1 MNELLIN
8 PNKTACFTGH
18 RILSKL
24 FSKTKL
30 KKRILELINDNY
42 DTFLVGMAIGFD
54 TEAFKVLLE
63 IKKQTPIRIIACIPC
78 INQEARF
85 NIKQKEEYRNL
96 LASAD
101 DQIIISKEYTPT
113 CMNKRNKFM
122 VDYSS
127 AVIAHLTRENG
138 GTANTVAYAIKNQKV
153 VIYV

>member
-1 MNELLIN
+1 MTELLIN

-18 RILSKL
+18 RILSSSFNKDKL
-24 FSKTKL
+24 TK
-30 KKRILELINDNY
+30 KVLELIKEDY

-63 IKKQTPIRIIACIPC
+63 IKKNIPLKIIACIPC
-78 INQEARF
+78 LNQQERF
-85 NIKQKEEYRNL
+85 NKKQKEEYEFL
-96 LASAD
+96 LSCAD
-101 DQIIISKEYTPT
+101 DKIVLSKEYTPT

-138 GTANTVAYAIKNQKV
+138 GTANTVAYAIKNQKL

>member
-1 MNELLIN
+1 MSELLIN

-18 RILSKL
+18 RILSSL
-24 FSKTKL
+24 FNKTKL
-30 KKRILELINDNY
+30 KSRILELISEEY

-63 IKKQTPIRIIACIPC
+63 IKKEIPLRIIACIPC
-78 INQEARF
+78 LNQQARF
-85 NIKQKEEYRNL
+85 NLKQKKEYEFL
-96 LASAD
+96 LSKAD
-101 DQIIISKEYTPT
+101 DQIVITKEYTPG

-138 GTANTVAYAIKNQKV
+138 GTANTVAYAIKSGRK